1 MENYRVVCIEEQMYG
16 CEELPA
22 GAQVCCDV
30 VVEAADGT
38 RHTIACPDAE
48 LTKRGIDEGD
58 EVLWDGT
65 TLRKA

>member
-1 MENYRVVCIEEQMYG
+1 MEHYRVVCIEEQMYG

-30 VVEAADGT
+30 VVEAADGI
-38 RHTIACPDAE
+38 RHTIAYPDAE
-48 LTKRGIDEGD
+48 LTRQGIDEGD